1 MLARLVREL
10 PDGDYRYEPKWDGFR
25 CLADRDGGEVE
36 LRSRHD
42 RPLGR
47 YFPEVTKRSRGSLCA
62 TTRTRRAR
70 RATIEAVP
78 SISGEAMTAQQ
89 AVLVRAT
96 GGAASPARGRARGVR
111 STTTGVRFDPCLPFE
126 AWMELGQRLGTYS
139 NATSWWLGDW
149 LAFGQMKYGR
159 RYKQAIAATG
169 LDYQTL
175 RNYAVVARRFE
186 PSRRRPDL
194 TFQHHADLCALPD
207 DEQDR
212 WLDRA
217 AAGGWSRNEM
227 RRHLRAAGGRP
238 SADEILR
245 LAVAQAQ
252 AERWRRAA
260 ERSRCAFEAWAVS
273 VLDDAASAVVGD

>member
-1 MLARLVREL
+1 MAAQHAVLA
-10 PDGDYRYEPKWDGFR
+10 PAAPP
-25 CLADRDGGEVE
+25 A
-36 LRSRHD
+36 
-42 RPLGR
+42 
-47 YFPEVTKRSRGSLCA
+47 
-62 TTRTRRAR
+62 
-70 RATIEAVP
+70 AVP
-78 SISGEAMTAQQ
+78 P
-89 AVLVRAT
+89 VVRP
-96 GGAASPARGRARGVR
+96 AAHPARGRRRGVR
-111 STTTGVRFDPCLPFE
+111 STTTGVRFDPLLPFE
-126 AWMELGQRLGTYS
+126 SWKEFGGRLGLYA

-159 RYKQAIAATG
+159 RYKEAVAATG

-227 RRHLRAAGGRP
+227 RRHLPAAGGRP